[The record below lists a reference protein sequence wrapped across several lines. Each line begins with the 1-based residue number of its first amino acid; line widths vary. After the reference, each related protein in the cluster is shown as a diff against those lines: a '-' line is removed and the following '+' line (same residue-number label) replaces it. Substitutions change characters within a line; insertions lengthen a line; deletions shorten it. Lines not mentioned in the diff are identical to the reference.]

1 MKILIA
7 GGSGQLAKEF
17 IAELKK
23 RNIPFFAPDEKV
35 FDVTNKKNIEEVVSS
50 CKPDIILN
58 CSAYTNVEEAEVNK
72 KLAYLINRDAV
83 AYLTEYAK
91 KENAKFIHFS
101 TDYVFDGN
109 KKTPYIETNTTNPL
123 NEYGKSKLEGEKA
136 ALSYENS
143 LIFRLSWLTGN
154 GKQNFLYKLLGW
166 TKKFDTLNISSDE
179 VSVPTFA
186 FDVVK
191 YVIMAAEKNLNGLY
205 HLPNSGSASR
215 YDLAREFIKNMGIN
229 IKTNPVPMANFPTK
243 AVRPSYSV
251 MSNEK
256 ISKELNVN
264 IPDWKVSLEKFCKNL
279 SSNLS
284 L

>member
-17 IAELKK
+17 ISEFKK
-23 RNIPFFAPDEKV
+23 RNITFFAPDEKI
-35 FDVTNKKNIEEVVSS
+35 FDVTNKKNIEDVVCSY
-50 CKPDIILN
+50 KPDIILN
-58 CSAYTNVEEAEVNK
+58 CSAYTNVEDAAENK
-72 KLAYLINRDAV
+72 KIAYLINKDAIG
-83 AYLTEYAK
+83 YLAEYAK
-91 KENAKFIHFS
+91 KEKAKFIHFS
-101 TDYVFDGN
+101 TDYVFDG
-109 KKTPYIETNTTNPL
+109 KKRTPYIETDSTNPL

-143 LIFRLSWLTGN
+143 LVFRLSWLTGN

-166 TKKFDTLNISSDE
+166 TKKFNEINVSCDE

-191 YVIMAAEKNLNGLY
+191 YVIMATEKNLKGLY
-205 HLPNSGSASR
+205 HLPNSGAASR
-215 YDLAREFIKNMGIN
+215 YELATEFIKNMGIN

-251 MSNEK
+251 MSNKK
-256 ISKELNVN
+256 ISKQLNVN
-264 IPDWKVSLEKFCKNL
+264 IPDWKDSLKKFCNNLKNNIVL
-279 SSNLS
+279 
-284 L
+284 